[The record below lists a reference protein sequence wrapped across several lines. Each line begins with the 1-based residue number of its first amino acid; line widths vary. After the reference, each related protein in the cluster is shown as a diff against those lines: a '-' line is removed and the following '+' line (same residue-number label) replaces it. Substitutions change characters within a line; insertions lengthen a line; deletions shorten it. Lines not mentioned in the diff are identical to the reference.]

1 MLFDVLSDILFN
13 KREDQLQSVDNEA
26 DVNPYMLNRWISMH
40 SPESAF
46 IVNEYNNRWWSV
58 LQNKNDWYRFCL
70 TIIPKYRYTKLS
82 YIKKASKEKKVVS
95 DDNKVYDVLA
105 HNLELSV
112 REVKSYISDNN
123 IDISTLKKTFK
134 NDK

>member
-13 KREDQLQSVDNEA
+13 KRGDQLQSIDNEA
-26 DVNPYMLNRWISMH
+26 DINPYMLNRWISMH
-40 SPESAF
+40 SPEGAF
-46 IVNEYNNRWWSV
+46 IVNEYNNKWWSV

-70 TIIPKYRYTKLS
+70 TVIPKYRSSKLS
-82 YIKKASKEKKVVS
+82 YIKKSSKEKKTIS
-95 DDNKVYDVLA
+95 DDNKVYEILA

-123 IDISTLKKTFK
+123 IDISTLKRTFK

>member
-13 KREDQLQSVDNEA
+13 KRGDQLQSVDNEV
-26 DVNPYMLNRWISMH
+26 DINPYMLNRWISMH
-40 SPESAF
+40 SPECAF
-46 IVNEYNNRWWSV
+46 IVNEYNNKWWSV
-58 LQNKNDWYRFCL
+58 LQNKNDWYRFNL
-70 TIIPKYRYTKLS
+70 SVIPRYRPSKIS
-82 YIKKASKEKKVVS
+82 YIKKSSKEKKVVS
-95 DDNKVYDVLA
+95 DDNKVYEILA
-105 HNLELSV
+105 HNLELSI

>member
-70 TIIPKYRYTKLS
+70 TVIPKYRYTKLS

>member
-13 KREDQLQSVDNEA
+13 KRGDQLQSVDNEV
-26 DVNPYMLNRWISMH
+26 DINPYMLNRWISMH
-40 SPESAF
+40 SPECAF
-46 IVNEYNNRWWSV
+46 IVNEYNNKWWSV
-58 LQNKNDWYRFCL
+58 LQNKNDWYRFNL
-70 TIIPKYRYTKLS
+70 RVIPRYRPSKIS
-82 YIKKASKEKKVVS
+82 YIKKSSKEKKVVS
-95 DDNKVYDVLA
+95 DDNKVYEILA
-105 HNLELSV
+105 HNLELSI

>member
-70 TIIPKYRYTKLS
+70 TVIPKYRYTKLS
-82 YIKKASKEKKVVS
+82 YIKKASKEKKVVMIGG
-95 DDNKVYDVLA
+95 DV
-105 HNLELSV
+105 EM
-112 REVKSYISDNN
+112 
-123 IDISTLKKTFK
+123 F
-134 NDK
+134 DKIFIARAAALGAFTAAVLDFILV

>member
-13 KREDQLQSVDNEA
+13 KRGDQLQSVDNEV
-26 DVNPYMLNRWISMH
+26 DINPYMLNRWISMH
-40 SPESAF
+40 SPECAF
-46 IVNEYNNRWWSV
+46 IVNEYNNKWWSV
-58 LQNKNDWYRFCL
+58 LQNKNDWYRFNL
-70 TIIPKYRYTKLS
+70 SVIPRYRPSKLS
-82 YIKKASKEKKVVS
+82 YIKKSSKEKKVVS
-95 DDNKVYDVLA
+95 DDNKVYEILA
-105 HNLELSV
+105 HNLELSI

>member
-13 KREDQLQSVDNEA
+13 KRGDQLQSVDNEV
-26 DVNPYMLNRWISMH
+26 DINPYMLNRWISMH
-40 SPESAF
+40 SPECVF
-46 IVNEYNNRWWSV
+46 IVNEYNNKWWSV
-58 LQNKNDWYRFCL
+58 LQNKNDWYRFNL
-70 TIIPKYRYTKLS
+70 SVIPRYRPSKLS
-82 YIKKASKEKKVVS
+82 YIKKSSKEKKVVS
-95 DDNKVYDVLA
+95 DDNKVYEILA
-105 HNLELSV
+105 HNLELSI

>member
-13 KREDQLQSVDNEA
+13 KRGDQLQSVDNEV
-26 DVNPYMLNRWISMH
+26 DINPYMLNRWISMH
-40 SPESAF
+40 SPECAF

-58 LQNKNDWYRFCL
+58 LQNKNDWYRFNL
-70 TIIPKYRYTKLS
+70 SVIPRYRPSKLS
-82 YIKKASKEKKVVS
+82 YIKKSSKEKKVVS
-95 DDNKVYDVLA
+95 DDNKVYEILA
-105 HNLELSV
+105 HNLELSI